1 MNRRAFLGLSSL
13 TIASIA
19 GCVSQSPPE
28 GTLIVSNQSN
38 SIRAVDVRVSSRDG
52 AEKLDTTIEL
62 NPTTDSRFTVEGEQL
77 VVQLETNGREFSED
91 WNPVEMIQMRVQ
103 IFEDHFRVQ
112 GTVE

>member
-1 MNRRAFLGLSSL
+1 M
-13 TIASIA
+13 
-19 GCVSQSPPE
+19 
-28 GTLIVSNQSN
+28 
-38 SIRAVDVRVSSRDG
+38 
-52 AEKLDTTIEL
+52 